1 MATKSINTR
10 IKNRVDTLSAWL
22 GDGVELLSGE
32 LAVVRVPTGETY
44 TNPITKAAEPVT
56 ELLMKVGDGT
66 SSFDQLPWLSAKAS
80 DVYNWAKVADPGT
93 ISIKYNDGTSASPSW
108 QYITLTDFIT
118 DAVSSLRAVD
128 AALTDKMKK
137 SVSGSNTN
145 AGVLKTASVGTD
157 GGLVVTK
164 STVATADI
172 ADSAVTTAKIK
183 NANVTTAKIADKNV
197 TTAKIADSAVTND
210 KVGSDISATKI
221 VYSGSG
227 DTAVTVAA
235 KIQNL
240 DSAVTNIKAGFSID
254 PTSAGTGV
262 VQGITYNS
270 STGKFSV
277 TYGTV
282 ATGDI
287 ADSAVTTA
295 KIADKN
301 VTTAKIADKNVT
313 TAKIADSAITNTQ
326 VSASADIA
334 ASKILYSGSGDSKVT
349 VASKLQALDSAV
361 SGMLGSI
368 SVNPATATSDGVVQ
382 GVTYDGAGKISVSY
396 GTVAT
401 ADLGSKVVTAAKIAD
416 KTITASQLA
425 DKTVT
430 AAKIADSTITSAKIS
445 SVAASKVEVTPAD
458 SAAGTAAVMLPATLG
473 TINSELVRIEGKLD
487 TFTASGVRF
496 LGTVSAAPSASSN
509 DVSIGGT
516 TTTAKIGDIVLNT
529 TNNVEYICVA
539 TSGSKRWQELGDQ
552 SRLGTVETLTSALHS
567 SAATPK
573 NFVTYIKKD
582 TDGKLKTVVAQPT
595 ATDVKYGT
603 NSTVEA
609 KLGSIDSALTT
620 KVETTDARL
629 SDARTPKAH
638 NQASSTI
645 TAMTGY
651 SKPSSTGA
659 IGASDSLN
667 TAIGKLEK
675 ALDGKGTSNL
685 TLAGSGSAS
694 TAAKSDHTHTG
705 YESQLTAL
713 EEAVDVTKVSTA
725 ISNAINA
732 LDVSAPTVPTSGT
745 TTATA
750 FIDTISQS
758 NGKITATRKNLP
770 TASTSAAGITK
781 LYTSLG
787 TSTDGTVTRKVV
799 NDVNTKAVD
808 AQNRVAAVEADY
820 VRFDAT
826 DNKLYAPVGDDLLE
840 IIFDCGGAAG
850 HTAAAASY
858 SMRMTTPAVSSG
870 SDGVLEVPNGNAGD
884 LTGVEING
892 ETVDPSNYTVQ

>member
-32 LAVVRVPTGETY
+32 LAVVRVPTGDTY
-44 TNPITKAAEPVT
+44 TNPVTGATEPVT
-56 ELLMKVGDGT
+56 ELLMKVGDG
-66 SSFDQLPWLSAKAS
+66 SRSFEELPWLSAKAS

-93 ISIKYNDGTSASPSW
+93 VSIKYNDGTSAKPSW
-108 QYITLTDFIT
+108 KYYTLSDFIT
-118 DAVSSLRAVD
+118 YVVSVIKTVD
-128 AALTDKMKK
+128 SILADKMKK
-137 SVSGSNTN
+137 SVTGSTTG
-145 AGVLKTASVGTD
+145 AGVLKAASVGTD

-164 STVATADI
+164 NTVVADDI
-172 ADSAVTTAKIK
+172 ASNAVTSVKIASNAVTETKIKDGAVTTD
-183 NANVTTAKIADKNV
+183 KIANG
-197 TTAKIADSAVTND
+197 AVTD
-210 KVGSDISATKI
+210 AKVGSDISATKI

-227 DTAVTVAA
+227 DTTVTVAA
-235 KIQNL
+235 KIQDL

-270 STGKFSV
+270 STGKFSIS
-277 TYGTV
+277 YGTV

-295 KIADKN
+295 KIAASN
-301 VTTAKIADKNVT
+301 VTTAKIADG
-313 TAKIADSAITNTQ
+313 AITNTQ
-326 VSASADIA
+326 ISALADIA
-334 ASKILYSGSGDSKVT
+334 ASKILYSGSGTSKVT
-349 VASKLQALDSAV
+349 VASKLQTLDSAV
-361 SGMLGSI
+361 SGMLGNI
-368 SVNPATATSDGVVQ
+368 SVDPATATANGVVQ

-396 GTVAT
+396 GTVAAGDIASNAVIT
-401 ADLGSKVVTAAKIAD
+401 AKIAP
-416 KTITASQLA
+416 LN
-425 DKTVT
+425 VT
-430 AAKIADSTITSAKIS
+430 TAKIANSAVTNEKIS
-445 SVAASKVEVTPAD
+445 SVSASKVEVTPAD
-458 SAAGTAAVMLPATLG
+458 SAAGTSAVMLPATLG

-509 DVSIGGT
+509 DVSINGT

-539 TSGSKRWQELGDQ
+539 TSGSARWQELGDQ

-567 SAATPK
+567 SAATANK
-573 NFVTYIKKD
+573 FVTHIKKD

-620 KVETTDARL
+620 KVETTDSRL

-694 TAAKSDHTHTG
+694 TAAKSDHTHSG

-713 EEAVDVTKVSTA
+713 EAAVDVTKVSTA
-725 ISNAINA
+725 ISGAINA
-732 LDVSAPTVPTSGT
+732 LAANDPTVPASGT

-758 NGKITATRKNLP
+758 NGKITATKKKLP
-770 TASTSAAGITK
+770 TAGTSAAGITK

-820 VRFDAT
+820 VRFDAA

-840 IIFDCGGAAG
+840 IIFDCGGASG

-870 SDGVLEVPNGNAGD
+870 SDGVLEVPDGDAGD